1 MTTNNEKSGDGY
13 IEQLSQIQVDDDN
26 KREFDLDQA
35 RHLQES
41 YVPDT
46 PEEKALVR
54 KLDWRLV
61 VSTGSTM
68 KCVST
73 LTVSSLAVGPSTS

>member
-68 KCVST
+68 ECVST
-73 LTVSSLAVGPSTS
+73 LTVCSPAAGPSTS

>member
-1 MTTNNEKSGDGY
+1 MAPNTHEKNGDGY
-13 IEQLSQIQVDDDN
+13 IEQLSQAHVDGEAYDD
-26 KREFDLDQA
+26 KREIDMNEA
-35 RHLQES
+35 RQLQTS

-61 VSTGSTM
+61 VSAEFIGRHP
-68 KCVST
+68 
-73 LTVSSLAVGPSTS
+73 GW

>member
-61 VSTGSTM
+61 VSTGSTIE
-68 KCVST
+68 CVST
-73 LTVSSLAVGPSTS
+73 LTVSSPAVGPSTS